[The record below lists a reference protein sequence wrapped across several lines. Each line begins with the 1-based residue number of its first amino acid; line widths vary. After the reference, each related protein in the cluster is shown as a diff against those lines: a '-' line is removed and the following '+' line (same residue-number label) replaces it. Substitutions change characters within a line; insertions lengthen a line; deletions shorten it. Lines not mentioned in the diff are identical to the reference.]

1 VLYKHSQEL
10 TPKSSV
16 LSTYLNIKRFTYKL
30 QNNCVL
36 QYIVNDILQ
45 SLELV
50 ESADDVAD
58 NQKSQIVK
66 KAINL

>member
-1 VLYKHSQEL
+1 VS
-10 TPKSSV
+10 
-16 LSTYLNIKRFTYKL
+16 STYSNIKRFTYKL

-36 QYIVNDILQ
+36 QYVVNDILQ

-50 ESADDVAD
+50 ESTDDVAD
-58 NQKSQIVK
+58 NRKSQIVE

>member
-1 VLYKHSQEL
+1 
-10 TPKSSV
+10 V
-16 LSTYLNIKRFTYKL
+16 LSTHSNIKRFTCRL

-36 QYIVNDILQ
+36 QYVVDNILR

-50 ESADDVAD
+50 ESTDDVAD
-58 NQKSQIVK
+58 NRKSQIVE